1 MISSYHQKRT
11 PLLGLIV
18 FNCLY
23 IVGAVVLALFNG
35 DTEFVY
41 YVSIL
46 CVLIIGAFAAHK
58 NLNYSAMLLWALSL
72 WGLFHLAGG
81 LVKIPASWPTDGGK
95 HVLYSLWILPGKF
108 KYDQLVHCYGFAVTT
123 WLSWQS
129 LSSMIHRRYNRKL
142 SPSFGIMLLCA
153 TSSMGYGAMNE
164 VVEFFATLMIKDT
177 NVGGYMN
184 TGWDLV
190 ANFAGATFAAI
201 VIAMKQRL

>member
-1 MISSYHQKRT
+1 MMMPYHQKRT
-11 PLLGLIV
+11 PLMGLIV

-23 IVGAVVLALFNG
+23 IIAAIAMALFNG
-35 DTEFVY
+35 NTEFVY

-46 CVLIIGAFAAHK
+46 CILMVGVMVAHR
-58 NLNYSAMLLWALSL
+58 NINYSASLLWALSF
-72 WGLFHLAGG
+72 WGFIHLGGG
-81 LVKIPASWPTDGGK
+81 LVQIPASWAAGEGK
-95 HVLYSLWILPGKF
+95 HVLYSLWILPGKL

-123 WLSWQS
+123 WLSWQT
-129 LSSMIHRRYNRKL
+129 LSSIIHRRYNRRL
-142 SPSFGIMLLCA
+142 QPTFGLLLLCA

-190 ANFAGATFAAI
+190 ANFVGATIAAI
-201 VIAMKQRL
+201 VIAMRQR